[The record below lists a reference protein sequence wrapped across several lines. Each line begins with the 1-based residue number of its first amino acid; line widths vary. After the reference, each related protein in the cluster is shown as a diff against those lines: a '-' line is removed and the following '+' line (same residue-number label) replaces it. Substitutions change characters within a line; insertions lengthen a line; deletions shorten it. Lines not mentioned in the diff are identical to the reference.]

1 MRERWIDNYYVHRDL
16 VLWNKPLPVRILI
29 GMLIHRGTTATL
41 HGQGTGRFT
50 SEEITAFR
58 TQIWQHLD
66 RLLKTRLQ
74 QATTASSQPFWVLGA
89 ENPTEADATLYGFI
103 VSALVSPR

>member
-29 GMLIHRGTTATL
+29 GVLIHRSINATL

-50 SEEITAFR
+50 SEEINDFR
-58 TQIWQHLD
+58 TEIWQHLD

-74 QATTASSQPFWVLGA
+74 QLGASTQPFWVLGA
-89 ENPTEADATLYGFI
+89 GSPTEADATLYGFI
-103 VSALVSPR
+103 MSVLISPR